1 MAESTKKSRLP
12 PKSEDKI
19 VEVTLKEVVI
29 ASAVVFVSVVAISA
43 GIIALRDYSR
53 YRRQKALIDSVQQ
66 IVTIVYS
73 ESEAPDEA
81 KN

>member
-73 ESEAPDEA
+73 EKEVPDA
-81 KN
+81 SQN